1 MDHLLC
7 AMAVAITLYYLKIIH
22 SSSDKYLLNTYY
34 KPESVLGPRLN
45 SNKQNRQKSLP
56 CRNLTQ
62 AIVDIRDTNIYIDP
76 HGILGGISDMEKKQ
90 NRANN
95 RDAVVGSVWSR
106 AVIILNRVFRKGL
119 TFEQGLE
126 KGRSG
131 FLVDI

>member
-1 MDHLLC
+1 MGVLEGRIVIFMDHLLC

-62 AIVDIRDTNIYIDP
+62 AIVDIRDTNIY
-76 HGILGGISDMEKKQ
+76 
-90 NRANN
+90 
-95 RDAVVGSVWSR
+95 
-106 AVIILNRVFRKGL
+106 
-119 TFEQGLE
+119 
-126 KGRSG
+126 
-131 FLVDI
+131 

>member
-1 MDHLLC
+1 
-7 AMAVAITLYYLKIIH
+7 
-22 SSSDKYLLNTYY
+22 
-34 KPESVLGPRLN
+34 
-45 SNKQNRQKSLP
+45 
-56 CRNLTQ
+56 
-62 AIVDIRDTNIYIDP
+62 
-76 HGILGGISDMEKKQ
+76 MEKKQ

-106 AVIILNRVFRKGL
+106 AVIILNRMFRKGL